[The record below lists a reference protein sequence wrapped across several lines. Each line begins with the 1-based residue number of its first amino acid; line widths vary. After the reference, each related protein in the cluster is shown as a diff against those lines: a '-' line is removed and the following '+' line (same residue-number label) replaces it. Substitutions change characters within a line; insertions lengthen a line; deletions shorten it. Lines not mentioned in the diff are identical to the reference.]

1 MIFLWILC
9 EKAPTITKKSVVS
22 FVNVFNRKFPGIV
35 KNLFLKRTENCDKQ
49 LKFSEVSPALGQDDA
64 LANPQDDYQ
73 KMRQAESDWIETHYD
88 LNSINGINKIPVQK
102 GLRCPFTTG
111 VTGQLYYILRRK
123 AYEHEKNGRMRLA
136 VACMSKSSELAI
148 LDYGTRIQ
156 KQELYPLVRI
166 LARDGQVDEA
176 IAEKEYIDRYCQ
188 EQRDILDKYI
198 FQEAIES
205 AKNLKTDF
213 VIMSVH
219 NVTCAECAKYQ
230 GRVYS
235 ISGKSLKFPKIPG
248 FFYETGRV
256 HPGCSHVFSP
266 YIDGVDDPDLDYTLS
281 CHPLRNRLY
290 ALNISVFSKRP
301 FVDDR
306 TRAARKKSRDYLAEQ
321 ALKSEAEKD
330 MDDNMIEY
338 ETKRGNDARNFFWL
352 KKHIPGKC
360 PKSLSGYR
368 RMKTQ
373 NTRNYQFLKQFAS
386 EQGREI

>member
-1 MIFLWILC
+1 M
-9 EKAPTITKKSVVS
+9 
-22 FVNVFNRKFPGIV
+22 NVFNGKFPNIV
-35 KNLFLKRTENCDKQ
+35 KNLFLKRTEKCDKQ
-49 LKFSEVSPALGQDDA
+49 PDFSEVSSALGQDDA

-88 LNSINGINKIPVQK
+88 LDSIDGINKIPVQK

-111 VTGQLYYILRRK
+111 VTGQLYYFLRGK
-123 AYEHEKNGRMRLA
+123 AYEHEKNGRMKLA
-136 VACMSKSSELAI
+136 VACMSKSSELAM

-166 LARDGQVDEA
+166 LARDGQIDEA
-176 IAEKEYIDRYCQ
+176 IAEKEYVDRYCQ
-188 EQRDILDKYI
+188 EQRAILDKYI
-198 FQEAIES
+198 FREAIAY
-205 AKNLKTDF
+205 AKSLKTDF

-219 NVTCAECAKYQ
+219 NITCSECAKYQ

-235 ISGKSLKFPKIPG
+235 ISGKSQKFPKIPG

-266 YIDGVDDPDLDYTLS
+266 YIDGVDNPDLDYTLS
-281 CHPLRNRLY
+281 CHPLQNRLY

-306 TRAARKKSRDYLAEQ
+306 TRAAKEKSRAYLAEQ
-321 ALKSEAEKD
+321 VLKSEAEKE
-330 MDDNMIEY
+330 MEDNMIEY

-352 KKHIPGKC
+352 KEHIPGKC